1 MPPSVRMNL
10 YKLEKENVD
19 MSTTSEILSM
29 EELTQKFKDEW
40 VIVEVI
46 EDEFGEPKRVRV
58 IADSKNRDE
67 IYRKQ
72 KQVEGDIAVFYTGEI
87 PERDYAVVFND

>member
-1 MPPSVRMNL
+1 
-10 YKLEKENVD
+10 
-19 MSTTSEILSM
+19 MSTASEILSM

-40 VIVEVI
+40 VVVEVI
-46 EDEFGEPKRVRV
+46 EDEFGEPKKVRV

-72 KQVEGDIAVFYTGEI
+72 KLVEGDIAVFYTGEI
-87 PERDYAVVFND
+87 PKGYAVVFNV